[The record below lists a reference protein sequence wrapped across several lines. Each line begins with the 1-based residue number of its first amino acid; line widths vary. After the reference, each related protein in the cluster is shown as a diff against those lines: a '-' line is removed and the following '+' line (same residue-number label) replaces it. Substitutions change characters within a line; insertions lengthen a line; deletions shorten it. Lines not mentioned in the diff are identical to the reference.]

1 MTTLL
6 LLIACFVETESE
18 YPRIERFLNLFPRIQ
33 IQKEKKNTDADDK
46 KDRKSKTKVSPR
58 RKGPLRRCF
67 IEIVNG
73 KLVRN

>member
-33 IQKEKKNTDADDK
+33 IQKEKKNAAADGK
-46 KDRKSKTKVSPR
+46 KRRQKQNESVPKKKRATSKM
-58 RKGPLRRCF
+58 LY
-67 IEIVNG
+67 
-73 KLVRN
+73 